1 MEFDELKK
9 RLDSIIDKA
18 YQGGVTLL
26 PFLDEGE
33 EAYIRDELSHHQTLY
48 LYSDGKIIDSS
59 RKRFIITPYENNN
72 LDFKIVVYKIIYNK
86 KFYEMNHRSILG
98 SLMGLGIKR
107 ECIGDIVIEDNKDSY
122 FAVTEEISPFIKNE
136 LRQIGKC
143 QIDLM
148 EYDKPIN
155 NIIKYETKTTFVS
168 SLRLDSVVSLAIGKS
183 RGDAQDL
190 IYQGL
195 VTLNY
200 KICQN
205 NSEVIREGDSISVR
219 HHGKYLIS
227 HVGGKSKSGRT
238 IIDISKRL

>member
-1 MEFDELKK
+1 
-9 RLDSIIDKA
+9 
-18 YQGGVTLL
+18 
-26 PFLDEGE
+26 
-33 EAYIRDELSHHQTLY
+33 
-48 LYSDGKIIDSS
+48 
-59 RKRFIITPYENNN
+59 
-72 LDFKIVVYKIIYNK
+72 
-86 KFYEMNHRSILG
+86 MNHRSILG

-148 EYDKPIN
+148 KYDKPIN

-238 IIDISKRL
+238 IIDISKRI